1 MMANSLFKLIL
12 VLIFLNSCSQPKTKR
27 EKKEIELEEVFEKS
41 SSTSLFQND
50 QKRLTQFTSRDERS
64 KDSSLDTLLKTVE
77 RAIRKE
83 DLNLLLTLMDQEIVS
98 SYGGGLIGHDDFL
111 MNWERDYKKMWD
123 KLSKILALGGTFTH
137 PENYIIPDDG
147 DAHQEAIK
155 YDEMIVP
162 HGYGITTNSKT
173 KLYPN
178 SKCDENE
185 AVTVGRVYMVV
196 DIESDYY
203 GGLNEM
209 WKVKI
214 IGTGIHGFVKANDFY
229 CASDYSLGIKKNTQ
243 GVWKIISF
251 APWD

>member
-123 KLSKILALGGTFTH
+123 KLSKILTLGGTFTH
-137 PENYIIPDDG
+137 PGKLHHSGRRRRASRSNQIRRNDCSSWLRHYHQLEN
-147 DAHQEAIK
+147 
-155 YDEMIVP
+155 
-162 HGYGITTNSKT
+162 
-173 KLYPN
+173 
-178 SKCDENE
+178 
-185 AVTVGRVYMVV
+185 
-196 DIESDYY
+196 
-203 GGLNEM
+203 
-209 WKVKI
+209 
-214 IGTGIHGFVKANDFY
+214 KA
-229 CASDYSLGIKKNTQ
+229 LPELKMR
-243 GVWKIISF
+243 
-251 APWD
+251 